1 MGNSRPTERRRHG
14 RRTALMDGITRMMTT
29 SLVFY
34 VVAILAQRTW
44 GLLNLDIAQLIRRL

>member
-1 MGNSRPTERRRHG
+1 
-14 RRTALMDGITRMMTT
+14 MDGITRMMTT

>member
-1 MGNSRPTERRRHG
+1 
-14 RRTALMDGITRMMTT
+14 MTT

-34 VVAILAQRTW
+34 VVASVVQRTW

>member
-1 MGNSRPTERRRHG
+1 MGNSLPVERRRGG